1 MCWHHWQKPAIFNVN
16 YHQNDA
22 FLDTHLHHDHHDHE
36 EQHMQSSDLLTDIV
50 IGMSD
55 GLTVPFALAAGLSG
69 AVSST
74 NLIIIAGLAE
84 IAAGS
89 IAMGLGGYLAGKTEI
104 DHYNSELKREY
115 AEVEAVP
122 HKEKEEVKEFFF
134 NLGLSEEVQ
143 NQAVAEM
150 TKDKEKW
157 VDFMMK
163 YELGLDKPDPK
174 RARKSAFNIGI
185 SYVVGGIIPLSPYFF
200 VHDGLTGLK
209 ISAGITLVCLFIF
222 GYFKSRITGV
232 NPWEGALRVML
243 IGAAAA
249 GCAFGIARLIE
260 R

>member
-1 MCWHHWQKPAIFNVN
+1 ME
-16 YHQNDA
+16 HQ
-22 FLDTHLHHDHHDHE
+22 
-36 EQHMQSSDLLTDIV
+36 EQHLQSAEWLRDIV

-74 NLIIIAGLAE
+74 GIIIIAGIAE

-115 AEVEAVP
+115 EEVELVP
-122 HKEKEEVKEFFF
+122 EKEKEEVREFFG

-143 NQAVAEM
+143 HKAANEIA
-150 TKDKEKW
+150 KDKKKW

-174 RARKSAFNIGI
+174 RATKSALNIGL
-185 SYVVGGIIPLSPYFF
+185 SYVVGGLVPLSPYFF
-200 VHDGLTGLK
+200 IDTPVKALEL
-209 ISAGITLVCLFIF
+209 SAIVTLICLFVF
-222 GYFKSRITGV
+222 GYFKSKMTGV
-232 NPWEGALRVML
+232 HPLAGALKVML
-243 IGAAAA
+243 IGAVAA
-249 GCAFGIARLIE
+249 GAAYGVAKIFEG
-260 R
+260 

>member
-1 MCWHHWQKPAIFNVN
+1 MDQHTP
-16 YHQNDA
+16 
-22 FLDTHLHHDHHDHE
+22 HDHHDHQE
-36 EQHMQSSDLLTDIV
+36 LHMQSSDLLRDIV

-104 DHYNSELKREY
+104 DHYNSELQREY

-122 HKEKEEVKEFFF
+122 HKEKEEVKEFFA
-134 NLGLSEEVQ
+134 NLGLSEMVQ
-143 NQAVAEM
+143 QQAVEEM
-150 TKDKEKW
+150 TKDKVKW

-163 YELGLDKPDPK
+163 YELGLDKPDPR
-174 RARKSAFNIGI
+174 RARKSAFNIGL
-185 SYVVGGIIPLSPYFF
+185 SYIVGGIIPLSPYFF
-200 VHDGLTGLK
+200 AHDGLTGLK
-209 ISAGITLVCLFIF
+209 ISAVITLICLFIF
-222 GYFKSRITGV
+222 GYFKSRMTGI
-232 NPWEGALRVML
+232 NPWAGALRVAL

-249 GCAFGIARLIE
+249 GCAFGIAKLIE
-260 R
+260 G